1 MIIEGQIIDLESN
14 IAKLYKAK
22 QQNNIEGIKIN
33 QDTAELKEF
42 MEALAQFKNE
52 LKFSQN
58 NPPKTIEQF
67 EVILQEYVYKS

>member
-1 MIIEGQIIDLESN
+1 MKID
-14 IAKLYKAK
+14 
-22 QQNNIEGIKIN
+22 

>member
-22 QQNNIEGIKIN
+22 QPNNIEGIKIN

-42 MEALAQFKNE
+42 MEALFQFEDE

-67 EVILQEYVYKS
+67 EVILQEYVVKG